1 MAEVNTA
8 SSGSRTP
15 GVVAGASR
23 SSGSARK
30 ERPTAPPRAA
40 SGRGVALPG
49 KRPVRVP
56 EIVLGVLLVVGCAL
70 GAVAWQRSTNETVTV
85 VVASRRI
92 ARGSVI
98 GVDDLRGA
106 QIGGETGA
114 MIAGTDARLVLGK
127 VAVVDIEASVPLSTT
142 LFAEAARLGPGEAL
156 TSVALEPGEAPPD
169 LAPGDRVRII
179 VTSIT
184 EVGGRTASALVD
196 QDAVVWAVDEASDG
210 RTAVVTLRGPIDI
223 GTAVAAA
230 GQVRLVRVEGV

>member
-1 MAEVNTA
+1 MADVNTV
-8 SSGSRTP
+8 SSGSRAP
-15 GVVAGASR
+15 GVVSGASR
-23 SSGSARK
+23 SGGSARK
-30 ERPTAPPRAA
+30 ERPTGPPRAG
-40 SGRGVALPG
+40 SGRAVALPG

-70 GAVAWQRSTNETVTV
+70 GAVAWQRSTNETMTV

-98 GVDDLRGA
+98 AVDDLRGA

-114 MIAGTDARLVLGK
+114 MIAGADARLVLGK
-127 VAVVDIEASVPLSTT
+127 VAVVDIETSLPLSTT
-142 LFAEAARLGPGEAL
+142 LFAEAAPLGAGEAL
-156 TSVALEPGEAPPD
+156 SSVALEPGEAPPD

-179 VTSIT
+179 VTST
-184 EVGGRTASALVD
+184 VEVGGKTASALVD
-196 QDAVVWAVDEASDG
+196 QDAVVWAVDEAGDG